1 MPAEYNLNNPSVTD
15 EEKMIQDRID
25 EKYLLR
31 EAESKAYYKSLE
43 EDYYKTMEDNYFR
56 ALEECHYNWM
66 D

>member
-1 MPAEYNLNNPSVTD
+1 MPDEYNLKNPSITD
-15 EEKMIQDRID
+15 EEKMIQDIID
-25 EKYLLR
+25 EKYAMI

-43 EDYYKTMEDNYFR
+43 DDYYKAMEDNYFR